1 MATVQMS
8 PLLVTGLWMLAVA
21 CVEASPASDTWT
33 QTSLA
38 TKHLPQSDTRRYQN
52 NNAVGL
58 QYTVTNTQALQI
70 ERIAKL
76 RNQKRQ
82 ESRQEKSLPISDR
95 RSDENEVFGAK
106 SKRIGK
112 VVIKLR
118 NGKKLVVKKRR
129 KLHNEF
135 LKPTTQKPVLVTVKS
150 RNVSKKKSKISSPR
164 SRGQQPVSVSSRP
177 NDIFS
182 SGEDQG
188 ISVFSLGDPRQD
200 PKILRQQQ
208 QQQQH
213 STTPPPINFVT
224 TPSPAK
230 HGFPAIIVTP
240 RSEQGIRTSSQIFES
255 NKVIETEDESEEK
268 KMDDEFDYYDYYD
281 EYDDVT
287 SERSEEQFRSEP
299 APSPPRPRFSSST
312 FPPPEE
318 RFADIDQEDLNNF
331 SSFPAGPS
339 TPSMAQRPQVSL
351 DQLRQELL
359 QTQFSPG
366 VKTQPPVTQ
375 GSRVTI
381 GLKSSDDRGRGQ
393 FTVTHAVPTPTPSPS
408 SLPASNSVFSQP
420 LTRTGSK
427 FGQRAPTPAPV
438 SSNFPGRFTAQ
449 SPVPSAA
456 PVTRPRFQTTFS
468 PSVPSTPAPQIR
480 SHQPSQ
486 VQAFQQQSNGN
497 QRFQQISQNVILPE
511 ITRKPEVL
519 GVQQQREKNVLSN
532 FESNSVVAAG
542 RGEQSRTLN
551 IFDNKARVENN
562 FDQTPQLL
570 SNFSPKQSQVS
581 EKITGVNPQFRG
593 SKQQTFVSD
602 EVKSG
607 ADNSRDFLF
616 ESLPSRFSSAVS
628 SNQNAFFF
636 GPPSQTINMR
646 DGSYTIITVLS

>member
-1 MATVQMS
+1 M
-8 PLLVTGLWMLAVA
+8 
-21 CVEASPASDTWT
+21 
-33 QTSLA
+33 
-38 TKHLPQSDTRRYQN
+38 
-52 NNAVGL
+52 
-58 QYTVTNTQALQI
+58 QI

-82 ESRQEKSLPISDR
+82 ESRQEKSLSISDR

-129 KLHNEF
+129 KLHNEH

-150 RNVSKKKSKISSPR
+150 RGNKKSKISSR
-164 SRGQQPVSVSSRP
+164 SRGQQQVSSRP

-182 SGEDQG
+182 SEEDQG

-208 QQQQH
+208 QQQQRGLGGV
-213 STTPPPINFVT
+213 TPPPISFVT
-224 TPSPAK
+224 TPSPSQAK
-230 HGFPAIIVTP
+230 HNFPAIIVTP

-255 NKVIETEDESEEK
+255 NKVIETEEEAEQSEELEN
-268 KMDDEFDYYDYYD
+268 DDEFDYYDYYD
-281 EYDDVT
+281 DYNDVT
-287 SERSEEQFRSEP
+287 SEREEEQFRSEP
-299 APSPPRPRFSSST
+299 APGPPPAQPRPRFSSST

-318 RFADIDQEDLNNF
+318 RFADIEQEDLNNF
-331 SSFPAGPS
+331 SNFPAGS
-339 TPSMAQRPQVSL
+339 AQRQTRPQVSL

-366 VKTQPPVTQ
+366 VNTQPPVTSTAAPQ
-375 GSRVTI
+375 GARVTI
-381 GLKSSDDRGRGQ
+381 GLKASDDRGRGQ
-393 FTVTHAVPTPTPSPS
+393 FAVTPAVPTPSPS

-420 LTRTGSK
+420 LTRTGPR
-427 FGQRAPTPAPV
+427 FGQRAPTPSPL
-438 SSNFPGRFTAQ
+438 SFSPQ
-449 SPVPSAA
+449 SAVPTPA

-468 PSVPSTPAPQIR
+468 PSQPTAAAPQIR
-480 SHQPSQ
+480 SQQPSQ
-486 VQAFQQQSNGN
+486 APVQPGQRFSGN
-497 QRFQQISQNVILPE
+497 QRFQQISQNVQSSVILPE

-519 GVQQQREKNVLSN
+519 DVQQQREKNVVSH

-551 IFDNKARVENN
+551 IFDNKARVKNN

-570 SNFSPKQSQVS
+570 SNFSPKQSQNS
-581 EKITGVNPQFRG
+581 EKITGVNQQFRG
-593 SKQQTFVSD
+593 AKQETFVSD
-602 EVKSG
+602 EVNSS
-607 ADNSRDFLF
+607 ADNFKDFRF
-616 ESLPSRFSSAVS
+616 ESLPSRFASAIS